1 MDRVV
6 KEVIAHYV
14 PSHIAQDMVTAHNLK
29 IMELMDAKT
38 IVRNRIMQ
46 NTNIHTQTY
55 IYIYI

>member
-1 MDRVV
+1 MSMDHVV

-29 IMELMDAKT
+29 IMELMVAKT

-46 NTNIHTQTY
+46 NTSTHT
-55 IYIYI
+55 